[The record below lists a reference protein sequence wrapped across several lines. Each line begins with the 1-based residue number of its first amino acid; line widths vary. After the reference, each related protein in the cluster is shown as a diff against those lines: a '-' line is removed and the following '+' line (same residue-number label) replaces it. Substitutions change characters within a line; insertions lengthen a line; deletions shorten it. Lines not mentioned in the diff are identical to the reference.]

1 MSENRQKIIM
11 AAFSIVFAVL
21 FVVFFIQ
28 IGAINQCFA
37 VHDAQQKVIERQN
50 ALIDTLMIRNDA
62 LWDKATKLNN
72 ACFEKIK
79 ELNHNK

>member
-11 AAFSIVFAVL
+11 AAFSVVFAVL
-21 FVVFFIQ
+21 LVVFFIQ
-28 IGAINQCFA
+28 MGAINQCFA

-62 LWDKATKLNN
+62 LWDKATKLND

-79 ELNHNK
+79 ELYNK